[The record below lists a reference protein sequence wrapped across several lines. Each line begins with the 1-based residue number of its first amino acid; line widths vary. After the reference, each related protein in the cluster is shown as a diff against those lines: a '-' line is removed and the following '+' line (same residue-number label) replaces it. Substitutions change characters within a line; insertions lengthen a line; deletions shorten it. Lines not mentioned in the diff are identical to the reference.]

1 MRLMQQKNKVKN
13 FTWWLPSR
21 PEQIGKNVSAF
32 QCSSQAK
39 IKSAAGFPK
48 QNTSHSS
55 LPACLLFLCSV
66 DKMVSA
72 VDNVYIWVFWP
83 SILKTHWMRLLYNHP
98 CLDLTDNKES
108 VFERKTS
115 WQVFSPALTTRSV
128 NYPEQ
133 GAQSWSINHCML
145 TESSVETETSRH

>member
-1 MRLMQQKNKVKN
+1 MQQKNKVKN

-72 VDNVYIWVFWP
+72 VDNDTLHKEEG
-83 SILKTHWMRLLYNHP
+83 ILKRNGEYLQILYVYHKLP
-98 CLDLTDNKES
+98 GSKIKL
-108 VFERKTS
+108 
-115 WQVFSPALTTRSV
+115 
-128 NYPEQ
+128 
-133 GAQSWSINHCML
+133 G
-145 TESSVETETSRH
+145 